1 MRQRTSTRGASRR
14 RQIARRRWAFVGGL
28 LGVIVVLVVWLTSG
42 SPRHPKSAEANARP
56 ASGSGLSDAPRHF
69 VVRRLPFLLPSAL
82 QDAAAVALGSGQV
95 VLLGGLDASDTSTD
109 AVTVLGD
116 AGFKAG
122 GLLPQAQHDA
132 QGAIVDGHVYLFGGG
147 QYSSYSHILSYD
159 PQTERVTQVASLP
172 TPTSDAGVATIAGTA
187 YVVGGYDGEQ
197 ALNTI
202 VAWRPGTPAQVV
214 ARLPYGLRYAAVA
227 ASDGRLVIAGGSREE
242 AATSAVLSFDP
253 TTRALRRI
261 GGLPA
266 PITHASAVAL
276 GSWVYLLGGRGS
288 ASGSQSASILAI
300 DPHRT
305 LAARRLTAARAVGW
319 VGGGRRGTGVAGRRP
334 QLRRNV

>member
-1 MRQRTSTRGASRR
+1 M
-14 RQIARRRWAFVGGL
+14 
-28 LGVIVVLVVWLTSG
+28 
-42 SPRHPKSAEANARP
+42 
-56 ASGSGLSDAPRHF
+56 
-69 VVRRLPFLLPSAL
+69 
-82 QDAAAVALGSGQV
+82 
-95 VLLGGLDASDTSTD
+95 
-109 AVTVLGD
+109 
-116 AGFKAG
+116 
-122 GLLPQAQHDA
+122 
-132 QGAIVDGHVYLFGGG
+132 
-147 QYSSYSHILSYD
+147 
-159 PQTERVTQVASLP
+159 
-172 TPTSDAGVATIAGTA
+172 
-187 YVVGGYDGEQ
+187 VGGYDGEQ

-300 DPHRT
+300 DPRT
-305 LAARRLTAARAVGW
+305 GRSLPDGSLPLALSDGSAAVVEGRVWLAGGLSSVGTSDSVLELTPA
-319 VGGGRRGTGVAGRRP
+319 TP
-334 QLRRNV
+334 